1 MKKEIIFVLASG
13 LLMTVHAAHNNNY
26 HTDNFNWNSGSDLVE
41 TTMGAIPAA
50 QATLV
55 NAKTAV
61 SEAQVAYDAIDP
73 TDTAALAAAQEA
85 LDVANT
91 AIDVAK
97 SEMGT
102 IPAAQATLSSAQTA
116 VSEAQAAYDDIDPT
130 DAVALSAA
138 LEALDAANT
147 SVTTAQ
153 AAIDSARG
161 SFANEKAT
169 MFHDDKVSFESI
181 KAGLSGFFSEMT
193 TMNAGHDSAN
203 DRHGD
208 SSDGSI
214 GSGIG
219 SGMGNGHGDSSDGSM
234 GSGHG
239 GGMGGGMGGGRR

>member
-26 HTDNFNWNSGSDLVE
+26 HTDNFNWNLGSDLVE

-55 NAKTAV
+55 NSKTAV
-61 SEAQVAYDAIDP
+61 SEAQAAYDAIDP

-102 IPAAQATLSSAQTA
+102 IPAAQA
-116 VSEAQAAYDDIDPT
+116 
-130 DAVALSAA
+130 
-138 LEALDAANT
+138 
-147 SVTTAQ
+147 
-153 AAIDSARG
+153 AIDTARG
-161 SFANEKAT
+161 SFTNEKAT

-203 DRHGD
+203 DGN
-208 SSDGSI
+208 GNE
-214 GSGIG
+214 
-219 SGMGNGHGDSSDGSM
+219 MGNGHGDSSDGSM
-234 GSGHG
+234 SGGHGGSMSGGHG
-239 GGMGGGMGGGRR
+239 GGMGGGMGGSRR